1 MKFYMAPM
9 EGLTGY
15 IYRNAY
21 QKYFHDIDR
30 YFTPFITNK
39 KLDFKA
45 LNDINPEHNKGMEVV
60 PQILTNQAEDFISIT
75 KQLKQYG
82 YNEVNLNLGCPSGT
96 VVAKNR
102 GAGFLGV
109 PEQLDQF
116 LDQIF
121 TECDCKISIKTRVGK
136 DAPEEWETI
145 LALYEKYPLS
155 ELIVHPR
162 IQKDFYKYTPRMEQ
176 YRYATE
182 HSRHSLCYNGD
193 IHSAEAYEKL
203 RQEFPGTD
211 KVMLGRGILQNPGLV
226 GKLRGVENSK
236 FKTVQGS
243 IGKEETAA
251 VLGKEETV
259 DCLGQS
265 ANISGMEQ
273 NTALDKQTL
282 RAFHDMVC
290 DGYKGIM
297 SGDRNTLFK
306 MKELWC
312 YMSKSFTN
320 PEKYLKKI
328 KKTERLA
335 EYYVIVDALFREQEL
350 LS

>member
-109 PEQLDQF
+109 PEQLEQF

-136 DAPEEWETI
+136 DAPDEWERI

-176 YRYATE
+176 YRYVAE
-182 HSRHSLCYNGD
+182 HSCHSLCYNGD

-203 RQEFPGTD
+203 RLEFPDTD

-226 GKLRGVENSK
+226 GKLRGVEKSGY
-236 FKTVQGS
+236 KTAQGS
-243 IGKEETAA
+243 SGQGETAA
-251 VLGKEETV
+251 VLG
-259 DCLGQS
+259 QS
-265 ANISGMEQ
+265 TDASSMEQ
-273 NTALDKQTL
+273 NTPPDKQTF

-350 LS
+350 LSL